1 MQKSDSKGVVE
12 YFISK
17 DILLSSDLINYLSKI
32 NKEKIYSDLLKK
44 TNIDLLAVFSKDLLN
59 NLDKNNNIDI
69 NWVGLDKVKADAE
82 KNKFSQKYEDLA
94 DGFEMYKKNE
104 ISLNKNKNVN
114 VLFSYNTL
122 SSKRNIQDFVS
133 YFNRRYEALSQ
144 ILRNRKQLDG
154 LTSIQRIKNKSDR
167 EEISI
172 IGMVMDKHITKNNN
186 IILKIEDKTSNISVL
201 INKNREGLFEK
212 GKEIVEDEVIGIKGV
227 TGKNI
232 VFANEVIFPDIPTKE
247 AKKSL
252 EDNYAVFIG
261 DTHFGSK
268 FFLKQEFNKFI
279 KWINGEIGDEK
290 QKEMIKKIKYLFIL
304 GDVVDGVGIYP
315 GQENDLEI
323 QDIYEQYEEFVKFIE
338 KVPKYINI
346 IICAGNHDAMRISE
360 PQPAIY
366 SNFSKKLHNFE
377 NVILV
382 SNPSLVNIESSD
394 EFSGFDVLMYHGYS
408 FTYYGDN
415 VETIRLA
422 GGQKRPDLMMKLFLQ
437 KRHLAPT
444 HTSTLYIPDVNS
456 DPLVIEKV
464 PDFFVTGH
472 IHRAS
477 ISSYNNTIMLNCSSW
492 LSQTDYQEKV
502 GLEPQPARAIT
513 VNLKTREI
521 KLLKFSKDGS

>member
-1 MQKSDSKGVVE
+1 MQKTDSKEVVE

-17 DILLSSDLINYLSKI
+17 DILLSSDLIGFLSKI
-32 NKEKIYSDLLKK
+32 NKEKIYASLLRK
-44 TNIDLLAVFSKDLLN
+44 TNIDLLAIFSKDLLD
-59 NLDKNNNIDI
+59 NLDKNKDIDI

-82 KNKFSQKYEDLA
+82 KNNFSEKYHDLA
-94 DGFEMYKKNE
+94 DAFEMYKKNE

-114 VLFSYNTL
+114 VLFSYDVV
-122 SSKRNIQDFVS
+122 SSKRTVQDFVS
-133 YFNRRYEALSQ
+133 YFNKRYEALEQ
-144 ILRNRKQLDG
+144 ILRNRKQLEG
-154 LTSIQRIKNKSDR
+154 LTSIQRIKNKADR
-167 EEISI
+167 EEVSI
-172 IGMVMDKHITKNNN
+172 VGMVMEKHLTKNNN
-186 IILKIEDKTSNISVL
+186 LILKVEDKTGNISVL
-201 INKNREGLFEK
+201 INKNREELFEQS
-212 GKEIVEDEVIGIKGV
+212 KEIVEDEVIGIKGV
-227 TGKNI
+227 TGKDI

-252 EDNYAVFIG
+252 DEKYAVFVG
-261 DTHFGSK
+261 DTHFGSR

-279 KWINGEIGDEK
+279 KWINGELGDEK
-290 QKEMIKKIKYLFIL
+290 QREVIKRIKYLFVL
-304 GDVVDGVGIYP
+304 GDLVDGVGIYP

-323 QDIYEQYEEFVKFIE
+323 QDIYEQYEGFVRFIE
-338 KVPKYINI
+338 KVPKHINI

-366 SNFSKKLHNFE
+366 SDFSKKLHEFE
-377 NVILV
+377 NVVLV
-382 SNPSLVNIESSD
+382 SNPALINIESSE

-444 HTSTLYIPDVNS
+444 HTSTLYIPDVES

-477 ISSYNNTIMLNCSSW
+477 VSSYNNTIMLNCSSW
-492 LSQTDYQEKV
+492 LAQTDYQEKV
-502 GLEPQPARAIT
+502 GLEPQPARAIIA
-513 VNLKTREI
+513 NLKSREI
-521 KLLKFSKDGS
+521 KVLKFSKDGS